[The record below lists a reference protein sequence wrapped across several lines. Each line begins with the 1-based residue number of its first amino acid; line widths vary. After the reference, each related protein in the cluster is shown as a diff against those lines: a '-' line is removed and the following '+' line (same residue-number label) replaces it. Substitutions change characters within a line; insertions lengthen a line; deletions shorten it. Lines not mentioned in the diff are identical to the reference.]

1 MRRHLLVSAAL
12 GCVLLA
18 GVVPA
23 QATVAPAE
31 TITTAT
37 TATPAMTATPTVTAD
52 TAARGA
58 TRETAQE
65 TTARV
70 RRPQAVRFVAAGDIA
85 DNGGQQ
91 MATAAIAA
99 SLDPD
104 GVIGLGD
111 LAYES
116 GTIDEFRTRWAPSWG
131 RFDDIALTV
140 PGNHEYYTEN
150 AAGYREYFGITG
162 RTWWATRQGQ
172 WIVIGLDSER
182 PNSARQLAFVR
193 RVLDNH
199 DGRPTV
205 VVWHRPRYSSGDHG
219 DSASVDRIWQAV
231 SADDDVRIAL
241 WGHDHNYEHLSIP
254 VAGRSTNVHAFV
266 VGTGGTSLRPMTRT
280 PSPYSITR
288 VDDEHGVLV
297 LRLGATRWSWAFVQ
311 TDGVRPEVGWRDL

>member
-1 MRRHLLVSAAL
+1 MRRHLLVSAVL
-12 GCVLLA
+12 GCALLA
-18 GVVPA
+18 GVVPV
-23 QATVAPAE
+23 QATVAPIA
-31 TITTAT
+31 TDTVTTTDTVTAT
-37 TATPAMTATPTVTAD
+37 DTVRTTVTAD
-52 TAARGA
+52 TSAREA
-58 TRETAQE
+58 TP
-65 TTARV
+65 RV

-91 MATAAIAA
+91 MATAAIAE

-116 GTIDEFRTRWAPSWG
+116 GTIEEFRTRWAPSWG

-182 PNSARQLAFVR
+182 PNSVRQLAFVR

-219 DSASVDRIWQAV
+219 DSSSVDRIWRAV

-254 VAGRSTNVHAFV
+254 VEGRSTNVHAFV

>member
-12 GCVLLA
+12 GCALLA

-23 QATVAPAE
+23 RATVSPAE
-31 TITTAT
+31 ISPTSTTSALS
-37 TATPAMTATPTVTAD
+37 
-52 TAARGA
+52 R
-58 TRETAQE
+58 E
-65 TTARV
+65 TTARE
-70 RRPQAVRFVAAGDIA
+70 RQPRAVRFVAAGDIA

-91 MATAAIAA
+91 MATAALTE
-99 SLDPD
+99 SLDPH

-111 LAYES
+111 LAYDS

-162 RTWWATRQGQ
+162 RTWWATREGR

-182 PNSARQLAFVR
+182 PNDPSQLAFVR
-193 RVLDNH
+193 RVLENQ

-219 DSASVDRIWQAV
+219 DSSSVDPLWRAV
-231 SADDDVRIAL
+231 SADGDVRVVL

-280 PSPYSITR
+280 PSPYSIKR
-288 VDDEHGVLV
+288 VDSHHGVLV
-297 LRLGATRWSWAFVQ
+297 LRLGATRWTWAFVQ
-311 TDGVRPEVGWRDL
+311 TDGERPEVGWRDL